1 MQPSEHYFSQMY
13 VHVILNIRFICN
25 FAAENTEL
33 QEKLENNKK
42 KKLILKDEFCAFSLL
57 IFLCLFVISYYGLF
71 EFIL

>member
-1 MQPSEHYFSQMY
+1 MY
-13 VHVILNIRFICN
+13 VHLILKIRFICS

-33 QEKLENNKK
+33 QEKLENNQK

-71 EFIL
+71 VFIL